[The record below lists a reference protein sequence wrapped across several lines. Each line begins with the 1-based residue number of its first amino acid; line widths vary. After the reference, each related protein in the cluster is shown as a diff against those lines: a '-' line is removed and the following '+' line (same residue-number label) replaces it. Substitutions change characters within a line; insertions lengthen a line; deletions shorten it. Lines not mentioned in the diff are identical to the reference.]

1 MRRLRSVL
9 LVIASMPAWAWAQG
23 SGTIRVPDAVEER
36 AIDGRELPFQVTRIV
51 NGKIVGIHKE
61 AKATWVLL
69 EYGKGKRGAIRL
81 THGTRFR
88 ADKNSEYAGKKHM
101 SRDDLEIGQ
110 SVRATF
116 VANTGEVVE
125 LRFTAKT

>member
-1 MRRLRSVL
+1 
-9 LVIASMPAWAWAQG
+9 MPAWALAQG
-23 SGTIRVPDAVEER
+23 SGTIHVPDAYEGR
-36 AIDGRELPFQVTRIV
+36 AIEGLELPFQVTRSI
-51 NGKIVGIHKE
+51 NGKIAAIHKE
-61 AKATWVLL
+61 AKVTWVLL

-116 VANTGEVVE
+116 VADTGEVVE

>member
-1 MRRLRSVL
+1 MSRLGSIL
-9 LVIASMPAWAWAQG
+9 LVIASMPAMALAQG
-23 SGTIRVPDAVEER
+23 SGTIYVPDT
-36 AIDGRELPFQVTRIV
+36 IDGPELPFQVTRIV
-51 NGKIVGIHKE
+51 KGKIAGIHKE
-61 AKATWVLL
+61 AKVTWVLL